1 MRKKHIAIF
10 IACCLLITVAVYQKI
25 THKQDVL
32 ATLQKAEPAAVDF
45 EEIGGTFPVYQL
57 LDKNGRLL
65 GYAVISSASGYG
77 GPITVLTTINKNG
90 IVEKAMILD
99 HAETPAYMER
109 VLEAGYPENLR
120 GIEVTDS
127 AREYAKLDAV
137 GGATR
142 TTEGILAAV
151 EKGMAFVGEN
161 QLGVDVPPVE
171 FYQFQWEEGAVVLL
185 LFIAVLAAAFKF
197 RKIRPVLLVAS
208 IIVIGFAAKFSL
220 TLGHFVSVISDKM
233 PAFID
238 RPVWYVFIFG
248 ILVFTLLLGK
258 NFYCGWLCPFG
269 AAQEGIF
276 KALNLKKVGLD
287 RRLEEFAG
295 KSKWFF
301 IWLAALFALF
311 FNNPGIASFEP
322 FAVLFGGEGPV
333 SQWLI
338 MGLILFMSI
347 FILRFWCRCFC
358 PVGALLNVMSHMKR
372 RFHRFL
378 RKHRMQETPGVQKNV
393 QPCAKSTCGSCQTG
407 QSRDKIKR
415 APLSAFNKAV
425 LVMIAVIDLLI
436 IGVLLQN
443 SGIFS

>member
-1 MRKKHIAIF
+1 
-10 IACCLLITVAVYQKI
+10 YQKI

-57 LDKNGRLL
+57 LDINGRLL

-77 GPITVLTTINKNG
+77 GPITVLTTSNKNG

-233 PAFID
+233 
-238 RPVWYVFIFG
+238 
-248 ILVFTLLLGK
+248 
-258 NFYCGWLCPFG
+258 
-269 AAQEGIF
+269 
-276 KALNLKKVGLD
+276 
-287 RRLEEFAG
+287 
-295 KSKWFF
+295 
-301 IWLAALFALF
+301 
-311 FNNPGIASFEP
+311 
-322 FAVLFGGEGPV
+322 
-333 SQWLI
+333 
-338 MGLILFMSI
+338 
-347 FILRFWCRCFC
+347 
-358 PVGALLNVMSHMKR
+358 
-372 RFHRFL
+372 
-378 RKHRMQETPGVQKNV
+378 
-393 QPCAKSTCGSCQTG
+393 
-407 QSRDKIKR
+407 
-415 APLSAFNKAV
+415 
-425 LVMIAVIDLLI
+425 
-436 IGVLLQN
+436 
-443 SGIFS
+443 